1 MGDQLLFFAPFSNQ
15 RKANKKEAMELDNE
29 IESRLS
35 AAQTT
40 LTIQV
45 GQTSWYVGYDVSARH
60 VVLCRQA

>member
-1 MGDQLLFFAPFSNQ
+1 MLLSNQ

-40 LTIQV
+40 LHIQV
-45 GQTSWYVGYDVSARH
+45 RWVPLPKKIAGY
-60 VVLCRQA
+60 Q

>member
-1 MGDQLLFFAPFSNQ
+1 
-15 RKANKKEAMELDNE
+15 MELDNE

-60 VVLCRQA
+60 VLCSADKLSAARREV